1 MEKDKIKYQ
10 VPALEKGIDIL
21 EYLSM
26 NPSGQTLLGIRHAL
40 DISQTTAY
48 RMLNTLVSMGYLMFD
63 EETKQYRLS
72 LKLLSL
78 GYKAL
83 NEHDLLN
90 TVLPYLGSLRDKVKE
105 TACFGVMGDE
115 KGVFI
120 EQAQGIH
127 TFRFVLSPGKPF
139 DLHCSA
145 PGKAIMAYLPE
156 ESKKHYLSCMTFTKY
171 NSNTITNLE
180 DYEKELSEVRM
191 TGYALDNEEE
201 MTGVICIGAPI
212 FNYTGFP
219 CGAIWI
225 SGPKDR
231 LSKDKIKIF
240 AEDIKNTT
248 QVISEKLGYN
258 DSKNVYI

>member
-1 MEKDKIKYQ
+1 
-10 VPALEKGIDIL
+10 
-21 EYLSM
+21 
-26 NPSGQTLLGIRHAL
+26 
-40 DISQTTAY
+40 
-48 RMLNTLVSMGYLMFD
+48 
-63 EETKQYRLS
+63 
-72 LKLLSL
+72 
-78 GYKAL
+78 
-83 NEHDLLN
+83 
-90 TVLPYLGSLRDKVKE
+90 
-105 TACFGVMGDE
+105 
-115 KGVFI
+115 
-120 EQAQGIH
+120 
-127 TFRFVLSPGKPF
+127 
-139 DLHCSA
+139 
-145 PGKAIMAYLPE
+145 
-156 ESKKHYLSCMTFTKY
+156 MTFTKY